1 MTRAPEPLVGLLP
14 AVRGRLIAVY
24 ALNALAG
31 GLMIANAALLA
42 GALHRL
48 VFGHG
53 APDPTLWILAAG
65 LIAGRALATWAA
77 GVVAADLGLAAQA
90 RVRRDLFATLTH
102 PAPTADGSAGRLAP
116 AEAATLATDGVEA
129 LTPYLSGYL
138 PAIAQAAVLT
148 LAILAVVLPL
158 DWISGLTLAV
168 TAPLIPLFMIL
179 IGAGAERLNV
189 AQWAVLTRL
198 SGAFLDAV
206 QALPLLRLFGA
217 TAREGMRIARAA
229 EGYRIATMKVLRV
242 AFLSAL
248 ALEILATLG
257 VALVAVFLGFRL
269 LWGMVD
275 YDRALFILLLA
286 PEFYLPLRAL
296 GAQYHARM
304 DALAAAERLAP
315 VLRGTPA
322 TPPETIAAAP
332 VTGAAP
338 RVVLEHVSFA
348 YAAAETAPI
357 LTDLSV
363 TLEPGT
369 LTALVG
375 ASGGG
380 KSTLL
385 ALLRGVLHPTGGRIL
400 VDGDPLDPRRHRPA
414 WVPQAP
420 RLFAGTIADALRL
433 GAPDAPDAA
442 LWEALRR
449 VGAEAVVSARPLGLA
464 TPLGEGGR
472 GLSGGEIRRLALARA
487 LLADAPLVLM
497 DEPSASLDHA
507 SEEALIRAL
516 NGLRADRTVVIAAHR
531 LSTLQGADRILVLEG
546 GHIVEEGSFANLSQA
561 RQGAFARLM
570 GARSPLVAAALAAPS
585 GKGTRP

>member
-1 MTRAPEPLVGLLP
+1 MTRAPQPLAGLLP
-14 AVRGRLIAVY
+14 ALRGRLITVY

-53 APDPTLWILAAG
+53 TPDPTLWSLAAG

-90 RVRRDLFATLTH
+90 RVRRDLFAALTH
-102 PAPTADGSAGRLAP
+102 PDPRADGSAVRLAP
-116 AEAATLATDGVEA
+116 AEASTLATDGVEA

-189 AQWAVLTRL
+189 SQWAVLTRL

-217 TAREGMRIARAA
+217 TTREGMRIARAA

-269 LWGMVD
+269 LWGMVE

-286 PEFYLPLRAL
+286 PEFYVPLRAM

-315 VLRGTPA
+315 VLRDTPT
-322 TPPETIAAAP
+322 TPSETAAAAP

-348 YAAAETAPI
+348 YAAAETTPI

-375 ASGGG
+375 ASGAG

-385 ALLRGVLHPTGGRIL
+385 ALVRGVLHPTGGRIL
-400 VDGDPLDPRRHRPA
+400 IDGDPLDPRRHRPA

-442 LWEALRR
+442 LWETLRR
-449 VGAEAVVSARPLGLA
+449 VGAEAVVSARPMGLA

-516 NGLRADRTVVIAAHR
+516 NGLRVGRTVVIAAHR
-531 LSTLQGADRILVLEG
+531 LSTLQGADRILVLED
-546 GHIVEEGSFANLSQA
+546 GHIVAEGSFPSLAQE
-561 RQGAFARLM
+561 RDGAFARLM
-570 GARSPLVAAALAAPS
+570 GATSPLVAAALAAPLERS
-585 GKGTRP
+585 TTP

>member
-1 MTRAPEPLVGLLP
+1 LAALLP
-14 AVRGRLIAVY
+14 ALRGRLIAVH

-31 GLMIANAALLA
+31 GLMIGNAALLA
-42 GALHRL
+42 GALHGL
-48 VFGHG
+48 VFNGL
-53 APDPTLWILAAG
+53 APDPGILMLAAG
-65 LIAGRALATWAA
+65 LIAGRALVAWAA
-77 GVVAADLGLAAQA
+77 GMVAADLGLSAQA
-90 RVRRDLFATLTH
+90 SLRAGLFAALTQ
-102 PAPTADGSAGRLAP
+102 PDPTGEGAVARLAP

-129 LTPYLSGYL
+129 LTPYLSAYV
-138 PAIAQAAVLT
+138 PAVTQAAVLT

-158 DWISGLTLAV
+158 DWISGVTLAV

-179 IGAGAERLNV
+179 IGGGAERLNV

-198 SGAFLDAV
+198 AGTFLDAV
-206 QALPLLRLFGA
+206 QALPLLRWFGA
-217 TAREGMRIARAA
+217 TAREGARIAHAA
-229 EGYRIATMKVLRV
+229 EGYRIATMRVLRV

-269 LWGMVD
+269 LWGMVE

-315 VLRGTPA
+315 VLRA
-322 TPPETIAAAP
+322 AADTPPPPSAP
-332 VTGAAP
+332 VP
-338 RVVLEHVSFA
+338 RI
-348 YAAAETAPI
+348 ETARTLPR
-357 LTDLSV
+357 V
-363 TLEPGT
+363 TLEHLSFAFPGAEAKPVLTDVSVALQPGT

-375 ASGGG
+375 ASGAG

-385 ALLRGVLHPTGGRIL
+385 ALLRGVLRPTSGRIL
-400 VDGDPLDPRRHRPA
+400 IDGTPLDAHQHRPA

-420 RLFAGTIADALRL
+420 RLFAGTIAETLRL
-433 GAPDAPDAA
+433 GAPDADDEA
-442 LWEALRR
+442 LWDALRR
-449 VGAEAVVSARPLGLA
+449 VDAAAMVAARPLGLA

-472 GLSGGEIRRLALARA
+472 GLSGGEIRRLAVARA

-507 SEEALIRAL
+507 SEDALIRAL
-516 NGLRADRTVVIAAHR
+516 EALRAGRTLVIAAHR
-531 LSTLQGADRILVLEG
+531 LSTLRAAGRILVLEDG
-546 GHIVEEGSFANLSQA
+546 RITAD
-561 RQGAFARLM
+561 GAFADLAADPAGPVARLM
-570 GARSPLVAAALAAPS
+570 GAAPPLVAAALAAPS
-585 GKGTRP
+585 DRERLS